1 VESSLFNPR
10 YMGLADEAA
19 LARLARLSETCRTFG
34 GDFSCLWHN
43 GQTSDPARREFF
55 TDALQIACGG
65 GV

>member
-1 VESSLFNPR
+1 
-10 YMGLADEAA
+10 MGLAEKAA
-19 LARLARLSETCRTFG
+19 LERLAHLSNTCRAFG
-34 GDFSCLWHN
+34 GDFSFLWHN